1 MSNELLI
8 NMTSHE
14 TRVALVEEAMVTELH
29 IERASERGIMGNI
42 YKGRVV
48 RILPGMQAA
57 FVDIGLERAAFIYAG
72 DVYENTNEYG
82 LMMGVDDE
90 ENVAIEPEPGYHI
103 DREVPI
109 EDMLQEGQEI
119 LVQVSKEPMGTKGA
133 RITSHI
139 SLPGRNLVLMPA
151 VDHVGVSR
159 RIEDEK
165 ERKRLRELVQSVK
178 PQGFGFIIRTAGEG
192 ASLDKLKADMDFL
205 LQLWEQIIAKKNKA
219 PTPSLIHSD
228 LDASLRAVR
237 DLFTKDVDRLI
248 IDSREEY
255 EKILQFIDLFMPKL
269 KPAVELYEEDE
280 PIFDAYGIEMEIA
293 RALGRKVWLKSGG
306 YITIDI
312 TEALTA
318 IDVNTGKYVGKHNL
332 EDTILKT
339 NLESVK
345 EITYQLRLRNIGGI
359 IIIDFIDMERQQDRD
374 KVFNALINALQK
386 DKSKTNILKISELGL
401 VQMTRKR
408 TRENL
413 TQTLGEPCS
422 YCDGEGYLKSRT
434 TMGYEVIRAIQR
446 EISDA
451 STHKIYVRVH
461 PDVADFLLDMEHEM
475 IEQLERRFEKR
486 ITINANSGF
495 HQEQYDIRSE

>member
-1 MSNELLI
+1 MSSELII
-8 NMTSHE
+8 NVTSQE
-14 TRVALVEEAMVTELH
+14 TRVALVEEGVVTELH
-29 IERASERGIMGNI
+29 IERASEKGIVGNI
-42 YKGRVV
+42 YEGRVMRV
-48 RILPGMQAA
+48 LPGMQAA

-82 LMMGVDDE
+82 LIMGVEDGE
-90 ENVAIEPEPGYHI
+90 KMLIEPEPGYYI
-103 DREVPI
+103 SRELPI
-109 EDMLQEGQEI
+109 EDILQEGQEI

-133 RITSHI
+133 RISSRI
-139 SLPGRNLVLMPA
+139 SLPGRNLVLMPT

-165 ERKRLRELVQSVK
+165 ERKRLRDLVQSIK

-192 ASLDKLKADMDFL
+192 ASLEKLKADMDFL
-205 LQLWEQIIAKKNKA
+205 IQLWEQILEKKKKA
-219 PTPSLIHSD
+219 PMSSLIHSD

-269 KPAVELYEEDE
+269 KPAVELYEEKE

-293 RALGRKVWLKSGG
+293 RALGSKVWLKSGG

-312 TEALTA
+312 IEALTA

-332 EDTILKT
+332 EDTIFKT
-339 NLESVK
+339 NLEAVK

-374 KVFNALINALQK
+374 KVFNALINALRK
-386 DKSKTNILKISELGL
+386 DKNKTNILKISELGL

-408 TRENL
+408 TRENII
-413 TQTLGEPCS
+413 QRLGEPCS
-422 YCDGEGYLKSRT
+422 YCDGKGFLKSRT
-434 TMGYEVIRAIQR
+434 TIAYEVIRAILR
-446 EISDA
+446 EISYTSA
-451 STHKIYVRVH
+451 HQIYVQVH
-461 PDVADFLLDMEHEM
+461 PNVADFLMDMERGM
-475 IEQLERRFEKR
+475 IEQMENSFNKR
-486 ITINANSGF
+486 IIINANSNF
-495 HQEQYDIRSE
+495 HQEQYEIRSD